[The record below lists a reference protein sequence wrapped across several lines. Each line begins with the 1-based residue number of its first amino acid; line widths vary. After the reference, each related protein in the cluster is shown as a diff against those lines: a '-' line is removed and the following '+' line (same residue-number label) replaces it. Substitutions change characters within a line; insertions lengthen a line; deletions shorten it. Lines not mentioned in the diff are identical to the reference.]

1 MMQNYIK
8 FRKGPNNLLVFSNFA
23 VLNVRSK
30 RYRFIV
36 FLIIILIFIPVQSVY
51 STNDEEVLNII
62 Y

>member
-1 MMQNYIK
+1 MQNYIK

-30 RYRFIV
+30 RYGFIV

-51 STNDEEVLNII
+51 STNDKEVLNII